1 MNSLQINNIL
11 KRKLGHVFKGV
22 YAIDQIAEVKPSA
35 PAAYVINS
43 KPITSFGEHWLAVY
57 VTSNR
62 KAVYFDSFG
71 RPPRH
76 TQIIKFLKKHSTK
89 RTFSRKIIQNPF
101 TVTCGEHCIVFLSRF
116 YCFKQIRLAV
126 KPYGPNLIKNDL
138 WALKFVTKTYRLNF
152 CYFRP
157 LMLGAQLFRCKCC
170 VCYVKSCF
178 TVVNKKS

>member
-11 KRKLGHVFKGV
+11 KKKLGYVFKGV
-22 YAIDQIAEVKPSA
+22 YAIDQIAGLKPSA
-35 PAAYVINS
+35 PAAYVINT

-62 KAVYFDSFG
+62 KAVYFNSFG

-76 TQIIKFLKKHSTK
+76 SQIVSFLKKHSTK
-89 RTFSRKIIQNPF
+89 WTFSRKIIQNPF

-116 YCFKQIRLAV
+116 HRFKQIRLAV

-138 WALKFVTKTYRLNF
+138 WALKFVTKTYRVKL
-152 CYFRP
+152 P
-157 LMLGAQLFRCKCC
+157 LFPTFNAEGSSYSL
-170 VCYVKSCF
+170 
-178 TVVNKKS
+178 